1 NGVTLKLLGDSAST
15 TVKSQIASA
24 VDSITVPVLNANKS
38 NQAQVTAALQNRV
51 WSAVLLSLATPEFIV
66 QK

>member
-1 NGVTLKLLGDSAST
+1 
-15 TVKSQIASA
+15 
-24 VDSITVPVLNANKS
+24 VDSIAVPALESNGA

-51 WSAVLLSLATPEFIV
+51 HAAVLLTLASPEFIV